1 MNMTGEDRWIEYAEF
16 RGETI
21 AAMKA
26 INRELKEIKQNQKE
40 IKSAFNQ
47 HCVDYNN
54 IKIKMA
60 GLAGAVSMLTSIVI
74 LVIGSVI

>member
-1 MNMTGEDRWIEYAEF
+1 MTGEDRWIEYAEF

-40 IKSAFNQ
+40 IKSAFNK
-47 HCVDYNN
+47 HYVDYND

-74 LVIGSVI
+74 LVIGSVV